1 MGASTRTTRS
11 TSPHDAAMTKFLT
24 VDWWFTSRVDGRTV
38 IAQAPNP
45 ALSVWLAAVLWRVVA
60 DPEGTERSVLDGIAL
75 GALLVWAIDEVVR
88 GVNPWRRLLGAVVLV
103 PTLLGALA
111 RVT

>member
-1 MGASTRTTRS
+1 
-11 TSPHDAAMTKFLT
+11 MTKLFT
-24 VDWWFTSRVDGRTV
+24 VDWWFASRVDGGTV
-38 IAQAPNP
+38 IGQLPNP
-45 ALSVWLAAVLWRVVA
+45 ALAVWLAAVAWRIVA
-60 DPEGTERSVLDGIAL
+60 DPEGTARSVLDGIAT

-103 PTLLGALA
+103 PTALSALA